1 MLLALLRADE
11 GQIDNRIIEGRDHP
25 EGHTHWTLKLPE
37 DKAVELGYVESI
49 ARETVR
55 QSLKK
60 RTQALEE
67 QCVAHPELSGEFVAR
82 MEDALNLDSH
92 RGYTY

>member
-11 GQIDNRIIEGRDHP
+11 GQIDNRIAEAHLVAIECRDPP
-25 EGHTHWTLKLPE
+25 ESYTHWTLKLLE

-49 ARETVR
+49 ARGTVR

-60 RTQALEE
+60 TNSSPGGTR
-67 QCVAHPELSGEFVAR
+67 
-82 MEDALNLDSH
+82 
-92 RGYTY
+92 RGAS

>member
-1 MLLALLRADE
+1 MLPALLRADE
-11 GQIDNRIIEGRDHP
+11 GQIDNRIAEAHLVAIACSDHP

-37 DKAVELGYVESI
+37 DEAEELGYVESI

-67 QCVAHPELSGEFVAR
+67 RRVAHP
-82 MEDALNLDSH
+82 
-92 RGYTY
+92 